1 MTYGAFLDREH
12 PPTGG
17 ELAAALGDRRPL
29 WDRIVA
35 RMEATYGL
43 EGERLFD
50 GRDSGWVLRFRRS
63 GKTLLVLLPE
73 PGAARALVVLG
84 PSIAEAAAAL
94 PLEPEVRA
102 AFDRAH
108 AYPDGRWLRIEVGSE
123 AVADDLL
130 RLVELKSPPPRRP
143 RRAAA
148 SAGG

>member
-1 MTYGAFLDREH
+1 MTNGAFLDRER
-12 PPTGG
+12 PPTRD
-17 ELAAALGDRRPL
+17 ELAAALGATHAL
-29 WDRIVA
+29 WERLVA
-35 RMEATYGL
+35 RMRATYGL
-43 EGERLFD
+43 EGEPLFD
-50 GRDSGWVLRFRRS
+50 GRDSGWVLRYRRS

-73 PGAARALVVLG
+73 SGAARALVVVG

-148 SAGG
+148 AGP